1 MKENECRNSVDSIRK
16 KFFTDQEHYRDRSIH
31 RLSLIHI
38 YISPYLVFIN
48 THDGSGAVRVAVTPV
63 RVVCSNTLNLALAQ
77 AKRSW
82 SMIHTGNVQ
91 GKLEEAKE
99 TLLMAREY
107 MDELGKEFEN
117 LRQKELS
124 DKKVLDFIE
133 ILIPKDENF
142 TPQQK
147 KNVQRLRDDMKLRYF
162 EAPDLKD
169 VGRNAYRFIN
179 AVSDFATHAEPLR
192 KTQNYKENLFSRT
205 IEGNP
210 LIDRA
215 YQMVCAA

>member
-1 MKENECRNSVDSIRK
+1 
-16 KFFTDQEHYRDRSIH
+16 
-31 RLSLIHI
+31 
-38 YISPYLVFIN
+38 
-48 THDGSGAVRVAVTPV
+48 
-63 RVVCSNTLNLALAQ
+63 
-77 AKRSW
+77 
-82 SMIHTGNVQ
+82 
-91 GKLEEAKE
+91 
-99 TLLMAREY
+99 MAREY

-117 LRQKELS
+117 LRKKELS

-179 AVSDFATHAEPLR
+179 AVYDFATHAEPLR
-192 KTQNYKENLFSRT
+192 KTQDYKENLFGRT